1 MEGSSGF
8 LTNIFNT
15 RLWLDLGSVFIY
27 ETDCQPLVNRK
38 NLDNIIK
45 AVRKLWFNRSAL
57 KIIKEKRIMPI
68 KKILVIGAG
77 TMGGGIAQLCAQQGL
92 DAVITDISQDLVD
105 QAKSRIESGLARRV
119 ANDKITE
126 EEKEAVLS
134 HILTASDLSVAG
146 EADIVIE
153 CIVEDLEIK
162 KKLFA
167 ELDKLARPEVIL
179 ATNTTSLS
187 ISAMAAATS
196 RPDKVVQMHFFNP
209 PVIMK
214 LVEIMPGQKTS
225 QETLNAAE
233 AFAKQLGKDPVVC
246 KNEAPAG
253 IVSRI
258 LGQMLNEATWL
269 VASGVAAAADVDKA
283 MKLGANHPMGPLQLV
298 DMIGLDIH
306 RAKMETL
313 YTTLDDPRYKHPKLL
328 DEMIEAGNLGKK
340 SGKGFYE
347 YGDK

>member
-1 MEGSSGF
+1 M
-8 LTNIFNT
+8 T
-15 RLWLDLGSVFIY
+15 
-27 ETDCQPLVNRK
+27 
-38 NLDNIIK
+38 
-45 AVRKLWFNRSAL
+45 
-57 KIIKEKRIMPI
+57 I
-68 KKILVIGAG
+68 KKVLVIGAG
-77 TMGGGIAQLCAQQGL
+77 TMGGGIAQLCAQQGV
-92 DAVITDISQDLVD
+92 DVVISDISQDLAD
-105 QAKSRIESGLARRV
+105 KAKSRIESSLAKRLEKG
-119 ANDKITE
+119 KITA
-126 EEKEAVLS
+126 EEKEAVLC
-134 HILTASDLSVAG
+134 HIVTAGDLSAAKA
-146 EADIVIE
+146 ADIVIE
-153 CIVEDLEIK
+153 CVIEDLEIK
-162 KKLFA
+162 KKVFS

-196 RPDKVVQMHFFNP
+196 RPDQVVQMHFFNP
-209 PVIMK
+209 PQIMK

-225 QETLNAAE
+225 RETLDAAE

-258 LGQMLNEATWL
+258 LGQLLNEATWM
-269 VASGVAAAADVDKA
+269 VASGVAEPADVDKA
-283 MKLGANHPMGPLQLV
+283 MKLGANHPMGPLQLI

-328 DEMIEAGNLGKK
+328 DEMIAAGNLGMK